1 MKTYNFHL
9 VLIATM
15 IISCSGE
22 SIWDGIVDKVTDA
35 AYNLGFPH
43 AGKRCAVAIGE
54 SCVYSDGR
62 GNLVHA
68 PFYECKMDI
77 GIMFLD
83 IELGKGTCQMR
94 SWFVVV
100 VLALAVVSVLA
111 LLGCVC
117 QCIGG
122 GR

>member
-1 MKTYNFHL
+1 MKTYNLHL

-22 SIWDGIVDKVTDA
+22 SIWDGIVDKVTDIA
-35 AYNLGFPH
+35 DNFGFPH
-43 AGKRCAVAIGE
+43 AGELCTVDIGE
-54 SCVYSDGR
+54 SCVYLDGR
-62 GNLVHA
+62 GNLVEA

-77 GIMFLD
+77 GIKIGKL
-83 IELGKGTCQMR
+83 ELGKGTCQMR

-100 VLALAVVSVLA
+100 VLALAVVAVLA